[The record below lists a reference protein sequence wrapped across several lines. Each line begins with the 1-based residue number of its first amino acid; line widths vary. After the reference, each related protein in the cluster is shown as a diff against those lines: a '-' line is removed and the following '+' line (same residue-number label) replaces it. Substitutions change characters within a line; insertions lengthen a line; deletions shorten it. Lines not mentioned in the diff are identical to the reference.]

1 MIDTWLALGL
11 GLLAFIEPCTMG
23 SNLIL
28 VKHLEQRPPADRA
41 IQMLI
46 YALTRGL
53 FMGLIGW
60 LAAWLGTRLF
70 GAQRVLWIGL
80 GSVYLVIGLL
90 HLAGRRQWL
99 MLPAGPSWSRL
110 SGSGG
115 SAALGV
121 LFGLNVPACAT
132 PLIMVLLGV
141 SAAQG
146 AGGSAQWQGFAML
159 LIFGLA
165 LSAPLV
171 LVVLWQP
178 GRRVLDSLANFS
190 VRAPRWTG
198 VVLAGL
204 GVWSIA
210 LGLFAHFH
218 EV

>member
-1 MIDTWLALGL
+1 MVDGWLALGL
-11 GLLAFIEPCTMG
+11 GLLGFIEPCTMG

-28 VKHLEQRPPADRA
+28 VKHLEQRSPADRL
-41 IQMLI
+41 IQLLV

-53 FMGLIGW
+53 IMGLFGW
-60 LAAWLGTRLF
+60 LAAWLGARLF
-70 GAQRVLWIGL
+70 GAQRALWIGL

-90 HLAGRRQWL
+90 YLAGRRRWL

-115 SAALGV
+115 SATLGV

-132 PLIMVLLGV
+132 PLIMVLLGM

-146 AGGSAQWQGFAML
+146 AGGSAQWQGFVSL

-165 LSAPLV
+165 LSAPLM
-171 LVVLWQP
+171 LAVLWQP
-178 GRRVLDSLANFS
+178 GRHVLDWLANFS
-190 VRAPRWTG
+190 MRAPRWTG

-204 GVWSIA
+204 GAWSIG
-210 LGLFAHFH
+210 LGLFAHFR
-218 EV
+218 